1 MSSDDASRLIYWL
14 LKDVNKAVHD
24 FDMIQDGD
32 RVAVAVSGGKDSLS
46 LLELLSHR
54 IRTSKEKY
62 SLVAIH
68 VIGDANGPDNLVH
81 EPLENWFLNHE
92 YEYVFEPMVIP
103 EGESL
108 PMDCNRCTWN
118 RRRTLFETARHLGC
132 NKVAMGHHA
141 DDLAQTTLMNLIFS
155 GRVETM
161 SPNAEYFGG
170 IFHLIRPLCYL
181 HERRIRSFSKVMDFP
196 TPPSSCPRNSDSRRQ
211 NTKELIQQAEGWCKD
226 IRVNLLRAGLQ
237 GIQSLEATDEKSG

>member
-1 MSSDDASRLIYWL
+1 MSSDDASRLICWL
-14 LKDVNKAVHD
+14 LKDVNKAVYD

-46 LLELLSHR
+46 LLEFLSHR
-54 IRTSKEKY
+54 VRTSKEKY

-68 VIGDANGPDNLVH
+68 VIGDTNGPGSLLH
-81 EPLENWFLNHE
+81 RPLEDWFLEHN
-92 YEYVFEPMVIP
+92 YEYVFEPMILP
-103 EGESL
+103 EGETL
-108 PMDCNRCTWN
+108 PMGCNRCTWN
-118 RRRTLFETARHLGC
+118 RRRTLFETAKRLDC

-161 SPNAEYFGG
+161 SPNAVYLGG
-170 IFHLIRPLCYL
+170 IFNLIRPLCYL
-181 HERRIRSFSKVMDFP
+181 PEMRIRSFSNVINFP
-196 TPPSSCPRNSDSRRQ
+196 PPPPSCPRNSHSRRQ
-211 NTKELIQQAEGWCKD
+211 NTEELIRIAEGWCKD

-237 GIQSLEATDEKSG
+237 GIQKLEGSDEESG